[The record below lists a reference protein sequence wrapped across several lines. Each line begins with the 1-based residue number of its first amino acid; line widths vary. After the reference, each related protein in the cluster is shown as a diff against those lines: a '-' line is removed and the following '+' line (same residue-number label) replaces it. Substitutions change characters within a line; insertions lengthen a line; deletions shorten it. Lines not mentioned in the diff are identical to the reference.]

1 MRLNKTDAGIF
12 NILML
17 VIRSHTCASM
27 VCLELILFENK
38 LVVDVLKVWKIEVRF
53 CDEESRFRRIYL
65 RTYSVRSCAS
75 YTLTY
80 PQDLG

>member
-1 MRLNKTDAGIF
+1 MPLNKTDAGIF

-17 VIRSHTCASM
+17 VIRLHTCASM

-65 RTYSVRSCAS
+65 RRRVR
-75 YTLTY
+75 
-80 PQDLG
+80 LGVVPVIL